1 MNQRQV
7 ENSSAPIP
15 SNTHIS
21 STKFGLFFGVSAMLS
36 IVATLT
42 LGAVWW
48 GIGNVQGRVES
59 LVNEHLHKIRL
70 SVEMRS
76 FARQRT
82 HSIHRMILLEDPF
95 ERDEEFMRFNSYGAK
110 FVMARKEFLSSN
122 LTDQERKVLEDQG
135 KLTGQAVPLQNE
147 IVDLVVQEKIEEA
160 KTLLM
165 EHAVPIQ
172 DRVIEKLE
180 ELHRLQESES
190 AKATDELEKN
200 SVKVNIRIALLSGI
214 AGLLGL
220 VVAALVIRRFN
231 KEAMLRTQQLK
242 DIEYSRTELEQTSKE
257 LEIARDEAESANKG
271 KSLFLANMSHELRTP
286 LNAII
291 GYGEI
296 LQEDLESK
304 SQLDQVQDCSNIL
317 NSAKHLLSLINGILD
332 ISKIESGH
340 MKVECREFDLGSL
353 LKQVEST
360 VEPLIAKN
368 GNQFI
373 IEHNKTES
381 LILVSDSVKIKQI
394 LLNLLS
400 NATKFTKN
408 GSIIFKINTEKENNK
423 EWIIF
428 SVTDTG
434 IGISP
439 DTLGQLFKPF
449 TQADLS
455 TTRKYGGT
463 GLGLTIS
470 KHFCEMLGGRI
481 EVKSTPNSGSKFTV
495 RLPSNIELGF
505 REAS

>member
-1 MNQRQV
+1 M
-7 ENSSAPIP
+7 
-15 SNTHIS
+15 S

-76 FARQRT
+76 LARQRT
-82 HSIHRMILLEDPF
+82 YSIQRMILLEDPF

-110 FVMARKEFLSSN
+110 FAMARKEFLSSN

-135 KLTGQAVPLQNE
+135 KLSGKAVPLQNE
-147 IVDLVVQEKIEEA
+147 IVDLVVQENTEKA

-172 DRVIEKLE
+172 NRVIDKLE
-180 ELHRLQESES
+180 ELHRIQELES
-190 AKATDELEKN
+190 ARATDELEKN
-200 SVKVNIRIALLSGI
+200 GEKINIRIALLSGM

-242 DIEYSRTELEQTSKE
+242 DIERSRTEIKQTSKE
-257 LEIARDEAESANKG
+257 LEMARDEAESANKG

-296 LQEDLESK
+296 LREDLENK
-304 SQLDQVQDCSNIL
+304 NQLVHAQDCSNIL
-317 NSAKHLLSLINGILD
+317 SSAKHLLNLINGVLD
-332 ISKIESGH
+332 ISKIESGQ
-340 MKVECREFDLGSL
+340 MDVEGLEFDLGSL
-353 LKQVEST
+353 LKEVEST
-360 VEPLIAKN
+360 IEPIMSKN

-373 IEHNKTES
+373 VEHNKLES
-381 LILVSDSVKIKQI
+381 LKLFSDWVKIKQV

-408 GSIIFKINTEKENNK
+408 GSITFKINTEKEKNT
-423 EWIIF
+423 EWVIF
-428 SVTDTG
+428 SVIDTG
-434 IGISP
+434 IGMSP

-449 TQADLS
+449 TQGDIS
-455 TTRKYGGT
+455 TTREYGGT
-463 GLGLTIS
+463 GLGLSIS

-481 EVKSTPNSGSKFTV
+481 EVDSTPNSGSKFTV
-495 RLPSNIELGF
+495 RLPANIELSYS
-505 REAS
+505 EAS